1 LLLGMNEPGIQ
12 KGKKGMTLLNMIK
25 LNVSIVC
32 LACAHA
38 MPAVAVQTAWNNP
51 NANMAA
57 GSLKP
62 GYAQLSWS
70 KGTVLP
76 IRLRSGMV
84 TMISLPAGEQIE
96 DATIGNDAM
105 FNIDAT
111 QGTNVMY
118 ITPMT
123 TVQGGDTNMIVS
135 GKSGNQYIFYLRAE
149 PTNSAE
155 VTYSQV
161 EIVMDGNATMP
172 NMPGAAA
179 TPGGGMSSIFKKTT
193 KSAGNSNTI
202 GVDGEDYGWIKSMKI
217 DPSEFRFDL
226 DIFVPNPDD
235 YVIAPER
242 VWRDRIFTYIDFGD
256 KVIAMT
262 QRPVVSLLVEGGESP
277 VGFRTDGEDGRL
289 LIVEAVGDMVLRSGQ
304 RIVCIKKREKPFLI
318 ADTASVMALA
328 EANVAQSMMSA
339 QSLNTM
345 TYGYDMAAINNAGMN
360 YTGTPVMVGNVA
372 NTNPSGYYMPSGF
385 VAGQVYPQQTT
396 QPRSSNG
403 AVVMMPTERVTAGS
417 YLPQSNIPIISSNQ
431 SGVAVELKSDTSV
444 KALDD
449 YWVGLLAKFSGEN
462 GQGLLTPYKDKVFF
476 AVDEQGVGELGASA
490 TTARLYRLRI
500 GPMSDIDEAQK
511 LCDKLLKFSGASCN
525 VVRIQ

>member
-1 LLLGMNEPGIQ
+1 MMFSKL
-12 KGKKGMTLLNMIK
+12 IK
-25 LNVSIVC
+25 LNIPVLC
-32 LACAHA
+32 LAYVCAL
-38 MPAVAVQTAWNNP
+38 PSPVLAVQTAWNNP
-51 NANMAA
+51 NANMAT
-57 GSLKP
+57 GSTKP

-84 TMISLPAGEQIE
+84 TMVSLPAGEQITGE
-96 DATIGNDAM
+96 PMIGNSALFDIQSSEGS
-105 FNIDAT
+105 NILY
-111 QGTNVMY
+111 MS
-118 ITPMT
+118 PLE
-123 TVQGGDTNMIVS
+123 TVQGGDTNLIVT

-149 PTNSAE
+149 PTNSSE
-155 VTYSQV
+155 ITYSQV
-161 EIVMDGNATMP
+161 EVTIDGNAAL
-172 NMPGAAA
+172 PGFAGTA
-179 TPGGGMSSIFKKTT
+179 TTPSGSMSSIFKKAKTT
-193 KSAGNSNTI
+193 TSNTV

-277 VGFRTDGEDGRL
+277 VGFRTDGQNGRL

-304 RIVCIKKREKPFLI
+304 RIVCIKKRAKPFLI
-318 ADTASVMALA
+318 ADTNSVMALA
-328 EANVAQSMMSA
+328 EANVAQSMMSG
-339 QSLNTM
+339 QSLNNM
-345 TYGYDMAAINNAGMN
+345 AYGYDVAAINNAGIN

-372 NTNPSGYYMPSGF
+372 NANPSGYYMPSGF
-385 VAGQVYPQQTT
+385 IAGQVYPQPATTT
-396 QPRSSNG
+396 QPVSSNG

-431 SGVAVELKSDTSV
+431 TGVAVELKSDTSV

-476 AVDEQGVGELGASA
+476 AVDEQGVGELGAGA

-500 GPMSDIDEAQK
+500 GPMADIDAAQK
-511 LCDKLLKFSGASCN
+511 LCDQLLKFSGASCS

>member
-1 LLLGMNEPGIQ
+1 
-12 KGKKGMTLLNMIK
+12 MTFFNTIK
-25 LNVSIVC
+25 LNISLLC
-32 LACAHA
+32 LACVCTVPTSVLAA
-38 MPAVAVQTAWNNP
+38 QTAWNNP

-57 GSLKP
+57 GSTKP

-84 TMISLPAGEQIE
+84 TMISLPAGEQIDE
-96 DATIGNDAM
+96 ATIGNDSM
-105 FNIDAT
+105 FNIDTAP
-111 QGTNVMY
+111 GANVMY
-118 ITPMT
+118 ITPSAS
-123 TVQGGDTNMIVS
+123 VQGGDTNMIVS

-149 PTNSAE
+149 PTNSSE
-155 VTYSQV
+155 ITYSQV
-161 EIVMDGNATMP
+161 EVVMDGNTVLPNAGAT
-172 NMPGAAA
+172 A
-179 TPGGGMSSIFKKTT
+179 TPSGGMSSIFKKSK
-193 KSAGNSNTI
+193 KSSGSTV
-202 GVDGEDYGWIKSMKI
+202 GVDGEDFGWIKSMKI

-318 ADTASVMALA
+318 ADTNSVMALA
-328 EANVAQSMMSA
+328 EANVAQSMMSG
-339 QSLNTM
+339 QSLGNVA
-345 TYGYDMAAINNAGMN
+345 YGYDMAAINNAGVN

-372 NTNPSGYYMPSGF
+372 NTNPSGYYMPAGF
-385 VAGQVYPQQTT
+385 VAGQVYPQPT
-396 QPRSSNG
+396 QRTSSNG
-403 AVVMMPTERVTAGS
+403 ALTMMPTERVTAGS

-449 YWVGLLAKFSGEN
+449 YWVGLSAKFSGEN

-476 AVDEQGVGELGASA
+476 AVDEQGVGELGSGA

-500 GPMSDIDEAQK
+500 GPMADIDAAQK
-511 LCDKLLKFSGASCN
+511 LCDQLLKFSSASCS